1 MDVREAVQIDA
12 AYQRAMREA
21 QAALVVISH
30 AAYAGPSED
39 STDRIHDRMSRV
51 VSYLLSAR
59 RLLRIDRPNEES
71 GVGILIRDLTRAM
84 VTLETSTASYVQVR
98 DILSRTYTYLGKRV

>member
-1 MDVREAVQIDA
+1 MDVRQAVQIDA

-21 QAALVVISH
+21 AAALAVINH

-39 STDRIHDRMSRV
+39 STDRIHDRAARV

-59 RLLRIDRPNEES
+59 RLLRIDRPNEEA
-71 GVGILIRDLTRAM
+71 GIGALIRDLTRAM
-84 VTLETSTASYVQVR
+84 VRLETSTAGYVQMR
-98 DILSRTYTYLGKRV
+98 DTLNRTQTFLSRRA